1 MKIINLN
8 CLKFKNNLKKKN
20 KNFFLLKSKW
30 IWISNF
36 NFEQI
41 VNITSFRLVSTRSF
55 DWWICLNIPA
65 TEATMQPPVGPLLS
79 QHGFNTNSF
88 CKGFNEISNIFPK
101 LIPLRV
107 IIKLF
112 NDKSLLFWI
121 KLPSTSYLIYSI
133 LKIENWKYLTP
144 KDILKLSI
152 LKKIDFPKF
161 SLSTHSTMILG
172 TMKSMKIFLKKN

>member
-1 MKIINLN
+1 MKIINFKQI
-8 CLKFKNNLKKKN
+8 KFNYLPRKKK

-30 IWISNF
+30 IQISNF
-36 NFEQI
+36 NFEQTA
-41 VNITSFRLVSTRSF
+41 NATFSRSTSTWSF

-88 CKGFNEISNIFPK
+88 CKGFNEISTIFPK
-101 LIPLRV
+101 LLPLWI

-121 KLPSTSYLIYSI
+121 KLPSTSYLIFSI
-133 LKIENWKYLTP
+133 LKTENRKYLIP
-144 KDILKLSI
+144 LDILKLSI
-152 LKKIDFPKF
+152 LKKIDFPKL
-161 SLSTHSTMILG
+161 SLSTHSSMIMG
-172 TMKSMKIFLKKN
+172 TMQSMKIFLKKN

>member
-1 MKIINLN
+1 MKKPNFKFLN
-8 CLKFKNNLKKKN
+8 FKNKIKKKN

-36 NFEQI
+36 NFEQV
-41 VNITSFRLVSTRSF
+41 VNITSFRSVSTRSF

-79 QHGFNTNSF
+79 QHGFNTSSF
-88 CKGFNEISNIFPK
+88 CKGFNEISTIFPK
-101 LIPLRV
+101 FLPLRV

-112 NDKSLLFWI
+112 NDKSLLFKI

-133 LKIENWKYLTP
+133 LKIENWKYLLP
-144 KDILKLSI
+144 SDIFKLSI
-152 LKKIDFPKF
+152 LKKIDFPKY
-161 SLSTHSTMILG
+161 SLTTHSSMILG
-172 TMKSMKIFLKKN
+172 TMKSMKIFLWKN